1 MQNFDH
7 YYIDFV
13 LNAEDI
19 LISQIAERLGVTKS
33 MKNYQDFEDAAY
45 YLLTA
50 LGDSMDANDG
60 EVTDDWFVPFFRRL
74 SPEES
79 MFMSQWA
86 YEAGLIQGK
95 VGGSVK
101 AVAIVLTPLVDTVES
116 VMKDNLDD
124 AAALA
129 YEARGPIWTE
139 RADND

>member
-1 MQNFDH
+1 MQNLD
-7 YYIDFV
+7 YYYFDFV
-13 LNAEDI
+13 LDNEDI

-60 EVTDDWFVPFFRRL
+60 QVSEDWFVRFFRTQTAD
-74 SPEES
+74 EAVN
-79 MFMSQWA
+79 MTKWA
-86 YEAGLIQGK
+86 FDAGLIEDK
-95 VGGSVK
+95 VGTAK
-101 AVAIVLTPLVDTVES
+101 AVASVIAPLVDAVES

>member
-19 LISQIAERLGVTKS
+19 LISQIAERLGVTTS
-33 MKNYQDFEDAAY
+33 TKNYHDFEDAAY
-45 YLLTA
+45 GLLMT

-60 EVTDDWFVPFFRRL
+60 EVVENWFVPFFRRL
-74 SPEES
+74 VPEEAV
-79 MFMSQWA
+79 FMTQWA
-86 YEAGLIQGK
+86 YDAGLIKDK
-95 VGGSVK
+95 VGTTK
-101 AVAIVLTPLVDTVES
+101 AVASVITPLVDTVES